1 MSAALSR
8 PANALNRFQRTL
20 AVRLVDTDASGMVH
34 LSALIRMMEETEY
47 AFLRSRGLSVVLS
60 DGRGLMGFPR
70 LSAEIEVHD
79 FVGFDTEVKVEIFLL
94 LVDGKTIHYDFVV
107 ATAEDVTIATGKFV
121 VAVCRFPAG
130 EAPYAILTPEYV
142 IEAITKPGAV
152 VSM

>member
-1 MSAALSR
+1 MSVDS
-8 PANALNRFQRTL
+8 PYPNAMNRFQFSRV
-20 AVRLVDTDASGMVH
+20 VRIVDTDASGIVH
-34 LSALIRMMEETEY
+34 PSAMIRMLEETEY

-70 LSAEIEVHD
+70 LSAEVEIIE
-79 FVGFDTEVKVEIFLL
+79 FIGFDTELNVELFLTGI
-94 LVDGKTIHYDFVV
+94 DGKTIQYDFMV
-107 ATAEDVTIATGKFV
+107 ATKDETIVAKGKFI
-121 VAVCRFPAG
+121 VAVCRFPNG